1 MGPHESSKNDTHNPQ
16 PVSKRTTNKRPDQDA
31 PSRPRSRWK
40 VWWTLLLIVPAAF
53 VFTAADHAANAVPCR
68 ALDIEV
74 DQMEGMYFVDAP
86 TLHTLITS
94 QYNLLDQAMPTLP
107 LAELHQTITQ
117 QNGVASCEIEP
128 TLGGALNIKVT
139 QQRPIAR
146 VWLPDSVLYLD
157 ETGRTLA
164 LSPRYT
170 ADVPVL
176 HAPDLT
182 AARATM
188 PLLKKM
194 DREVFWDLL
203 IDQLEVDLN
212 GDLTIRPRIGD
223 MVVELGQ
230 TESLGAQLD
239 ARLDRLRNFYSA
251 LITRGDL
258 RQYRRVSL
266 QYDGQLVASK

>member
-1 MGPHESSKNDTHNPQ
+1 MSKH
-16 PVSKRTTNKRPDQDA
+16 TTTQRPDEDA
-31 PSRPRSRWK
+31 TQRPRSRWK
-40 VWWTLLLIVPAAF
+40 VWWTLLLIIPTGF
-53 VFTAADHAANAVPCR
+53 VFTAADRAAETVPCR

-107 LAELHQTITQ
+107 LAELHRTITQ

-176 HAPDLT
+176 HAPDLS
-182 AARATM
+182 AARAAM

-194 DREVFWDLL
+194 DHEAFWDLL
-203 IDQLEVDLN
+203 IDQVEVSSN
-212 GDLTIRPRIGD
+212 GDLTLRPRIGD

-230 TESLGAQLD
+230 ATSINAQLD